1 VVLRIY
7 AGRAGRG
14 IGVAGDRVDVT
25 AGRDVLTGEIN
36 AVGMAGEVDEM
47 LHDVM
52 ASRKKVQNAE
62 GIIWC
67 DSAYNIF

>member
-47 LHDVM
+47 